1 MWLFLAAAFA
11 APLLCPPGSAVAVLP
26 AGGEDRLHACLN
38 GDAQLAGPAVV
49 IDAQGRTLAR
59 GSFVADHR
67 EGRWTERQGALTY
80 AGLYAGGARTGPWT
94 ATRSDGSLAFSL
106 NYLPA
111 PVELVAR
118 PGADPRVLRRWALP
132 APASQ
137 LHWMGDRLLAR
148 TGRGLIELDPDGEA
162 RLIALPGPAAGDP
175 AADAEGWSIPLQGGD
190 LLVVD
195 AFGVARRNS
204 KAGHTHVLAATAEGG
219 WVIRD
224 GAGRLAATTPQGD
237 LRWRSKIA
245 FDPVQPAATGALVV
259 GVRDR
264 ELRALSTADG
274 AARWSA
280 RASAPVVRLVPSY
293 AGDLIYALDRQGEVL
308 AFDAATGAPRWSRDL
323 GLGAGRALGATLRDD
338 AGGLVVIAGGQVWR
352 LFFRDG
358 ALLNEAAL
366 PKNATTV
373 EPDFFDGLLCAGGVD
388 GVLRCGPPGGAARIE
403 APVGRLTAPPL
414 ILEDRIYVATE
425 AGELLELDRALTQA
439 ASPAAEADAVD
450 LRVAGVETE
459 GRRVALEDPPCG
471 SPPLSLGLPEAAA
484 PDAPVEIEALS
495 LTWEDEEAPVFDPR
509 WTVEVE
515 ERRLTASLS
524 ALWDHQLTGATPVE
538 ASPDQLAQ
546 LDRLLRCEADR
557 GSFLGEVVVDDIGIE
572 RRYFGQVNLS
582 VAPSI
587 EGCLL
592 ELTLGDEP
600 LGAFSGVSGLAR
612 VGLLLHLD
620 GPELDGRLPLIDAE
634 SLSFEG
640 FAELTAR
647 WPGAPAEETREAEG
661 QIRLLSPAQSPDL
674 LELRDGSH
682 TPAVLWLPGLRREP
696 DEEGVSVEHA
706 AVYHLIGAAG
716 PSALLP
722 LLRAEACPE
731 PAAPR

>member
-1 MWLFLAAAFA
+1 MWLFLAAALA
-11 APLLCPPGSAVAVLP
+11 APLVCPPGSAVVVLP
-26 AGGEDRLHACLN
+26 ARGEDRLHACLN
-38 GDAQLAGPAVV
+38 GEAQLQGPAVLQ
-49 IDAQGRTLAR
+49 DAQGRSLAR
-59 GSFVADHR
+59 GSFVADLK
-67 EGRWTERQGALTY
+67 EGRWTERQGALLY

-94 ATRSDGSLAFSL
+94 ATRSDGSLAFTL
-106 NYLPA
+106 RYLAA
-111 PVELVAR
+111 PSPLVAR

-137 LHWMGDRLLAR
+137 LSWMGDRLLVR
-148 TGRGLIELDPDGEA
+148 TSRGLVELDPDGEA
-162 RLIALPGPAAGDP
+162 RLIALPGPAAGEP
-175 AADAEGWSIPLQGGD
+175 AASAEGWSIPLHGGD

-195 AFGVARRNS
+195 ASGVARRNS
-204 KAGHTHVLAATAEGG
+204 QAGHTHVLAATAEGG

-245 FDPVQPAATGALVV
+245 FDPVQPAAAGALVV

-280 RASAPVVRLVPSY
+280 RASAPLVRLVPSF
-293 AGDLIYALDRQGEVL
+293 AGDLIYALDRKGEVL

-323 GLGAGRALGATLRDD
+323 GLGAGRALGASLRDD

-352 LFFRDG
+352 LSFRDG
-358 ALLNEAAL
+358 ALLGEATL
-366 PKNATTV
+366 PKTATTV

-388 GVLRCGPPGGAARIE
+388 GALRCGPPGGAALLE

-414 ILEDRIYVATE
+414 ILEDRLYVATE

-439 ASPAAEADAVD
+439 ASPAAEADTVA
-450 LRVAGVETE
+450 LRIGGVAAE

-471 SPPLSLGLPEAAA
+471 STPLSIGLAEAPA
-484 PDAPVEIEALS
+484 PDATVEIEALALS
-495 LTWEDEEAPVFDPR
+495 WEEDEAPVFDPR

-524 ALWDHQLTGATPVE
+524 ALWDHQLTQATPVE

-572 RRYFGQVNLS
+572 RRYFGQVTLA
-582 VAPSI
+582 VAPAV

-592 ELTLGDEP
+592 DLTLGDEP
-600 LGAFSGVSGLAR
+600 LGAFSGVAGLAR
-612 VGLLLHLD
+612 VGLELHLD
-620 GPELDGRLPLIDAE
+620 GPDLDGRLPLIEADA
-634 SLSFEG
+634 LSFEG

-647 WPGAPAEETREAEG
+647 WPGAAAEETREAEG
-661 QIRLLSPAQSPDL
+661 QIRVSSPAHSPDL
-674 LELRDGSH
+674 LELRDGSR
-682 TPAVLWLPGLRREP
+682 TQAVLWLPGLRREP
-696 DEEGVSVEHA
+696 DEEGVAVEHA
-706 AVYHLIGAAG
+706 AVYHLLGPAGA
-716 PSALLP
+716 SALLP

-731 PAAPR
+731 PTAPR